1 MCKNF
6 TQFYPSSFMAL
17 VSFAI
22 TLRFAVIAIL
32 SLFVARPVYR
42 DPWERMA
49 RWHDPSQ
56 GDLNSRTEDDS

>member
-1 MCKNF
+1 
-6 TQFYPSSFMAL
+6 MAL

-32 SLFVARPVYR
+32 SLFVSRPVYR